1 MNRWYLKA
9 DCTINQF
16 LAGSE
21 YYEYVV
27 LAYTRQNA
35 ETPLDNPVSF
45 CSPSFAN
52 GTCQCRIQNVLNVFI
67 YQALFFDKERH
78 LF

>member
-1 MNRWYLKA
+1 
-9 DCTINQF
+9 
-16 LAGSE
+16 
-21 YYEYVV
+21 